1 MGWVRGWV
9 ECVGAAGTPSLHTH
23 QFQAEP
29 CRGSRRVASSIE
41 RIDLGCAR
49 NLVLVLIRLTA
60 AFRIISEQN
69 LRVLER
75 MEYI

>member
-1 MGWVRGWV
+1 M
-9 ECVGAAGTPSLHTH
+9 AI
-23 QFQAEP
+23 
-29 CRGSRRVASSIE
+29 IE